1 MNLVTHRWPL
11 MLVLLAAAFLG
22 LTGWSVFRASSDV
35 SGVDAGYQQQQQQG
49 ATAPE
54 PLRAARP

>member
-1 MNLVTHRWPL
+1 MSLVTHRWPFL
-11 MLVLLAAAFLG
+11 LVFLAAAFLG

-35 SGVDAGYQQQQQQG
+35 SGIDAGYQQQQG
-49 ATAPE
+49 TTAPE